1 LFCENG
7 AEYPVVLIVS
17 SGEFMVA
24 LRRLCTSLLFHRGLS
39 FCYNL
44 PAPLNRLNSG
54 TSRAMAAQ
62 EASEAPV
69 EVQCFCGK
77 VALAVTGPPSLG
89 RSYCH
94 CSICRRL
101 SGSPFSANGLW
112 PASAVRPI
120 RGWEEASGEAV
131 QVLATSKHVSRV
143 RCGSCGGP
151 LKADLMG
158 GKAVSSQF

>member
-1 LFCENG
+1 
-7 AEYPVVLIVS
+7 
-17 SGEFMVA
+17 MVA
-24 LRRLCTSLLFHRGLS
+24 LRRICASLLLQQSLS
-39 FCYNL
+39 FYISR
-44 PAPLNRLNSG
+44 PALADRIRPRTAS
-54 TSRAMAAQ
+54 AMAALD
-62 EASEAPV
+62 ASEAPV

-77 VALAVTGPPSLG
+77 VALAVVGPPSLG
-89 RSYCH
+89 RSFCH

-112 PASAVRPI
+112 PASAVHPI
-120 RGWEEASGEAV
+120 RGWDEATGGAV

-158 GKAVSSQF
+158 GKAVSSQM